1 MTQLP
6 TMAEFSEQCRQVI
19 AEGKFQKAEL
29 GDLDDWS
36 HEIIQQFLTTDNIGW
51 TVVILPVGC
60 IAKISDA
67 FLKYL
72 IVIVGI
78 VPDQPVKLVA
88 WLTLITAQGHDK
100 HSITPDNVLV
110 YLLRRHHENE
120 RAEWWS
126 NQN

>member
-1 MTQLP
+1 MLAAS
-6 TMAEFSEQCRQVI
+6 MAEFLGQCRQVI

-72 IVIVGI
+72 IVMPLGCYEGQ
-78 VPDQPVKLVA
+78 PCDQFY
-88 WLTLITAQGHDK
+88 WLIGNDPNNDK